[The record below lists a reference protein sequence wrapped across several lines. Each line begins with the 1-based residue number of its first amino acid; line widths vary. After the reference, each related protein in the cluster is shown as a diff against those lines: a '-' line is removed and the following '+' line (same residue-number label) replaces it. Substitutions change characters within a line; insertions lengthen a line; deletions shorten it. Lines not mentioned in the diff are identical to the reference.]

1 MIETKTRTH
10 TTRLF
15 AEHTSFWDM
24 FKIVV
29 YFRYRGDISEVPWW
43 YCKRKA
49 HSCVIDLTKSLD
61 EILSGMKSNTRNEIR
76 RAEREGCTF
85 KVADNYDEFI
95 QMYNSFCRS
104 KNLNDFTDESRMK
117 KYDHLLITK
126 AERNGKT
133 LAMHSTI
140 LDVDGGRSMLQ
151 FSCSPRL
158 EDGIDA
164 KVIGWANRFLH
175 FKDLEWLKEN
185 GFSSYDWS
193 GVCVDPEN
201 PAYSIG
207 KFKLSFGGS
216 GVYEDWILLSPL
228 YVAAEKTREFVRR
241 FMRLIKIIG
250 RRK

>member
-1 MIETKTRTH
+1 MIETKTKTH
-10 TTRLF
+10 ITRLF
-15 AEHTSFWDM
+15 AERTFCSDLL
-24 FKIVV
+24 KVV
-29 YFRYRGDISEVPWW
+29 AYFRYRGDINKVPWW
-43 YCKRKA
+43 YSKRKA
-49 HSCVIDLTKSLD
+49 HSCVIDLTKSIN

-85 KVADNYDEFI
+85 RVVDDYDEFI

-104 KNLNDFTDESRMK
+104 KNLNDFTDESRMR
-117 KYDHLLITK
+117 KYNRLLITK

-140 LDVDGGRSMLQ
+140 LDDDGGRSMLQ

-158 EDGIDA
+158 EDGVDGKI
-164 KVIGWANRFLH
+164 IGWANRFLH
-175 FKDLEWLKEN
+175 FKDFEWLKEN
-185 GFSSYDWS
+185 GYSSYDWS
-193 GVCVDPEN
+193 GICVDPEN
-201 PAYSIG
+201 SAYSIG

-228 YVAAEKTREFVRR
+228 YVVAEKARESLRR
-241 FMRLIKIIG
+241 FMRKIKTIG